1 MEEGKKEFI
10 EEWNFS
16 LDEKN
21 LTKKRTR
28 EYKKETFKPPSDK
41 PEVIINNI
49 AEMTKEEKRK
59 CISKFLLS

>member
-1 MEEGKKEFI
+1 MEEGNKEFI

-16 LDEKN
+16 VKEKN
-21 LTKKRTR
+21 LAKKRTR
-28 EYKKETFKPPSDK
+28 TNKEVSKQPSNK

-49 AEMTKEEKRK
+49 AEMTKEERKK